1 MERCLLDRSVAF
13 EYKGVDEALER
24 LERHISEALKP
35 QPSTLNP
42 QPSTLALTLN
52 PDPQPLTL
60 TLANPSSRPR
70 RAARCT
76 TQCSA
81 SAKAPC

>member
-24 LERHISEALKP
+24 LERHISEALNP

-42 QPSTLALTLN
+42 QPSTLNPQPSTLN
-52 PDPQPLTL
+52 PGPNPQP
-60 TLANPSSRPR
+60 
-70 RAARCT
+70 
-76 TQCSA
+76 
-81 SAKAPC
+81 

>member
-24 LERHISEALKP
+24 LERHISEALNP

-42 QPSTLALTLN
+42 NPQPSTLTLKTLTLN
-52 PDPQPLTL
+52 P
-60 TLANPSSRPR
+60 
-70 RAARCT
+70 
-76 TQCSA
+76 
-81 SAKAPC
+81 